1 LTARISPP
9 YNSGNNS
16 KHDNATG
23 RQAGKDNT
31 MSKFVITSEEQA
43 RAIISAYN
51 KCSGCGECPLHNA
64 EGWHCSYLFEC
75 ACRYLKILH

>member
-1 LTARISPP
+1 
-9 YNSGNNS
+9 
-16 KHDNATG
+16 
-23 RQAGKDNT
+23 
-31 MSKFVITSEEQA
+31 MSNFVITSEDQA

-64 EGWHCSYLFEC
+64 EGWRCSYLFEC